1 MSLVVKHETQ
11 YPLSFA
17 KREKMKK
24 CRAPEKRGEEKGRG
38 ENKRT
43 RHQIYEGKEKEVPA
57 A

>member
-1 MSLVVKHETQ
+1 MVKHETQ